1 MNKILLASGLM
12 IVSGFSAAEELGK
25 VISST
30 PVTREVVQQNQ
41 CAPDAGPRD
50 ACRTATRASKQTV
63 GYKVVYEYAGKRY
76 TTQMAEKPGS
86 TVNLQITPTST
97 TRATK
102 QSSAAAVIATEPIYE
117 DRWDADRDR
126 LYRVAR
132 SSDGWDA
139 DRDRPYNNSRYDDG
153 WDTYRDRGYTE
164 SYSVQPRY
172 TERVYVQPNYYPYSS
187 NYYSSYPSYY
197 GSSYLPLLGLAV
209 GYSQGFRG
217 YSGHYG
223 HRNHYGNH
231 GNYGHR
237 GHHRH
242 GWR

>member
-1 MNKILLASGLM
+1 MKKILLASGLAV
-12 IVSGFSAAEELGK
+12 VSSFAAAEDVGK

-50 ACRTATRASKQTV
+50 TCHTVTKAARQTV

-76 TTQMAEKPGS
+76 TTQMAENPGA
-86 TVNLQITPTST
+86 TVNLQITPSAA
-97 TRATK
+97 TRATT
-102 QSSAAAVIATEPIYE
+102 QPPASTVVATEPIYE

-126 LYRVAR
+126 PYREAR

-139 DRDRPYNNSRYDDG
+139 DRDRPYRVARNDDE

-164 SYSVQPRY
+164 
-172 TERVYVQPNYYPYSS
+172 RVYVQPSYYPSS
-187 NYYSSYPSYY
+187 SYYYSPYPSYY
-197 GSSYLPLLGLAV
+197 GSSYLPLLGLAI
-209 GYSQGFRG
+209 GYSHGFRG

-242 GWR
+242 GGR

>member
-1 MNKILLASGLM
+1 MKKILLASGLAV
-12 IVSGFSAAEELGK
+12 VSSFAAAEEVGK

-50 ACRTATRASKQTV
+50 TCRTVTKAFKQTV

-76 TTQMAEKPGS
+76 TTQMAENPGA
-86 TVNLQITPTST
+86 TVNLQITPTLT
-97 TRATK
+97 TRATN
-102 QSSAAAVIATEPIYE
+102 QPSSTAVVATEPIYE

-126 LYRVAR
+126 PYRVAR

-139 DRDRPYNNSRYDDG
+139 DRDRPYSVARNDDE
-153 WDTYRDRGYTE
+153 WDTYRDHG
-164 SYSVQPRY
+164 Y
-172 TERVYVQPNYYPYSS
+172 TERVYIQPSYSPS
-187 NYYSSYPSYY
+187 SSYYYSPYPSYY
-197 GSSYLPLLGLAV
+197 GSSYLPLLGLAI
-209 GYSQGFRG
+209 GYSHGFRG
-217 YSGHYG
+217 YNGHYG

-242 GWR
+242 GGR

>member
-1 MNKILLASGLM
+1 MKKILLASGLM
-12 IVSGFSAAEELGK
+12 MLSGFSAAEEVGK

-50 ACRTATRASKQTV
+50 ACRTATRTAKQTV

-76 TTQMAEKPGS
+76 TTQMAEKPGT

-97 TRATK
+97 TRATN
-102 QSSAAAVIATEPIYE
+102 QSSATAVVATEPIYE

-126 LYRVAR
+126 PYRVAR
-132 SSDGWDA
+132 SSDGWD
-139 DRDRPYNNSRYDDG
+139 
-153 WDTYRDRGYTE
+153 TYRDRGYME

-172 TERVYVQPNYYPYSS
+172 TERVYVQPNYYPSSS

-197 GSSYLPLLGLAV
+197 GSSYLPLLGLAI

-217 YSGHYG
+217 YNGHYG
-223 HRNHYGNH
+223 HHNHYGNH

-237 GHHRH
+237 GHHRP